1 MWQNLAEID
10 SKSKETPLY
19 RQKTRKEPEDDSFS
33 SMDYDEIISDFVQQ
47 RKVNNSSKS
56 VDPPSSSAKK
66 MTASALAHQERI
78 RQLEKTKQLG
88 IKIRKM
94 GELIDLMQ
102 RLAQRGQWMESEQ
115 IMFEVLRRSEDGFVR
130 DEIGYDGLLDGYRS
144 AAIFYYHHA
153 LIWEAEEMYDRC
165 VAVRE
170 RAELFYSVQH
180 QPPPLSPLLPIAQYQ
195 DELKRL
201 ENLTQQM
208 LQKMHEII
216 RSLMDHGSHTEA
228 ERYLR
233 SALNKLRQM
242 ESDSSLHERRML
254 YMVDL
259 VAILYEMQRVEEAWP
274 IIKEAIE
281 FSSTYLGPAH
291 QYTGLAYSH
300 YGLLLGSQRR
310 LEDAETA
317 LQQALHI
324 LQQCETASPLM
335 IVQAMISVSDVQ
347 VLQFRL
353 SDAES
358 MLLKAQSLH
367 EQTFGHI
374 STQVQARLNEFSTE
388 KGFVNLVRN
397 VLSAFSDGRVEEA
410 LFGMENIALR
420 ATSLYGKDHPESLK
434 IHLHWAKLLLRC
446 ESMEGTFERAKE
458 ITEDMVPR
466 VEQVFGV
473 DDCEVTMDT
482 CRTLAQAYVRL
493 GRRSAAMKLI
503 QRVVNTQTL
512 LLGPGHPLTLDSKY
526 GLFEC
531 LFQLGRLD
539 EGQVVLSDFLQHMDG
554 ISPEGRDRILAVI
567 SPLLAFLKT
576 KESRSEFLVGCAE
589 KLLQNQQL
597 EDAEFIFVE
606 QLRLR
611 EEMYLEEAKYRKHP
625 LHHLYIRRNTANGSA
640 NKNYASSSGW
650 TSPSRSLSQDSP
662 AINPSFASPFP
673 LLHAMTKDDRQ
684 AIKDTSETRL
694 LDKLEDEDDDEEEA
708 VSNVNTSVAS
718 MVEEDIADP
727 EIDEMVDTNTTTTTT
742 TTTTM
747 NPSTSLSSSSSPMLR
762 NGLKISVTS
771 EVPTH
776 IVDSQQRAAGGEQ
789 ASPSSSSIMISEPT
803 SFSTDYNYAEG
814 VSEIAKLA
822 ASRLVPDSVSIA
834 TAQHLARLFRFVG
847 RYTDAEFLAQQ
858 LVVLR
863 EEFWGPWDKRT
874 TDARLFVDFIRSP
887 MQNQQLVQQKQVEK
901 QQSETLEKNA
911 LGLDNKRT
919 AEKKKNR
926 KKDDPV
932 VDKCAILSKRCRKS
946 DRHTSQGENPA
957 VKPSHQKEKPAGT
970 PAAGSNAVLKLLAKL
985 GKSVSAIPL
994 SAQQRSL
1001 KHMMERRTRTLFDAA
1016 PISFRTDP
1024 GCPCLKCT
1032 LRRKRRYWPKIFRMF
1047 WIPIIYIRYVRIPD
1061 PGYWR

>member
-1 MWQNLAEID
+1 MWRNLAEID
-10 SKSKETPLY
+10 SKAKETPLY
-19 RQKTRKEPEDDSFS
+19 RKTSRKDPEEDAVSG
-33 SMDYDEIISDFVQQ
+33 MDYDEIISDFVQQ
-47 RKVNNSSKS
+47 MRAKNSSSKS

-66 MTASALAHQERI
+66 MTASALAHQERL
-78 RQLEKTKQLG
+78 RQLDKTKQLG
-88 IKIRKM
+88 VKIPKM

-170 RAELFYSVQH
+170 RAEWYYSLN
-180 QPPPLSPLLPIAQYQ
+180 PPPMAPLLPIAQYQ
-195 DELKRL
+195 DELQRL
-201 ENLTQQM
+201 QSLTQQM

-216 RSLMDHGSHTEA
+216 RSLMDAGSHTEA

-242 ESDSSLHERRML
+242 DDDASLFERRML

-274 IIKEAIE
+274 IIKEAID
-281 FSSTYLGPAH
+281 FSTQHLGPIH

-317 LQQALHI
+317 LQRALSI

-353 SDAES
+353 SDAED
-358 MLLKAQSLH
+358 MLNKAQELH
-367 EQTFGHI
+367 EDTFGRA
-374 STQVQARLNEFSTE
+374 SAQVQARLNEFSTE
-388 KGFVNLVRN
+388 KGFANLVRN

-410 LFGMENIALR
+410 LFGMENVATRVAALFGR
-420 ATSLYGKDHPESLK
+420 DHPESLK

-446 ESMEGTFERAKE
+446 ESVEGSFERAKD
-458 ITEDMVPR
+458 IAEDIVPR
-466 VEQVFGV
+466 MERVFGPT
-473 DDCEVTMDT
+473 DCDVTMDT
-482 CRTLAQAYVRL
+482 CRTLAQSYVRL
-493 GRRSAAMKLI
+493 GRRSAAMRLI
-503 QRVVNTQTL
+503 QRVVDTQTA

-539 EGQVVLSDFLQHMDG
+539 EGQAVLSDFLQHMDG

-576 KESRSEFLVGCAE
+576 KESRSEFLIGCAE

-597 EDAEFIFVE
+597 EDAEFIFLE

-625 LHHLYIRRNTANGSA
+625 LHHLYLRRNRPLS
-640 NKNYASSSGW
+640 ASSS
-650 TSPSRSLSQDSP
+650 PARRLRERSDV
-662 AINPSFASPFP
+662 
-673 LLHAMTKDDRQ
+673 DDGDGDGDGNGDGD
-684 AIKDTSETRL
+684 APCD
-694 LDKLEDEDDDEEEA
+694 EA
-708 VSNVNTSVAS
+708 VDGSGGCRDAAGYDASVLS
-718 MVEEDIADP
+718 VEEDLAAAVLDGDACA
-727 EIDEMVDTNTTTTTT
+727 EGDDAC
-742 TTTTM
+742 
-747 NPSTSLSSSSSPMLR
+747 
-762 NGLKISVTS
+762 
-771 EVPTH
+771 
-776 IVDSQQRAAGGEQ
+776 RAAD
-789 ASPSSSSIMISEPT
+789 SLT
-803 SFSTDYNYAEG
+803 SFDTCTSTASR
-814 VSEIAKLA
+814 VSDTAKLA

-847 RYTDAEFLAQQ
+847 QYADAEFIAQQ

-887 MQNQQLVQQKQVEK
+887 MSVPSLLVPNEPRPDDADVDAGAAAVAA
-901 QQSETLEKNA
+901 TDA
-911 LGLDNKRT
+911 T
-919 AEKKKNR
+919 A
-926 KKDDPV
+926 
-932 VDKCAILSKRCRKS
+932 
-946 DRHTSQGENPA
+946 
-957 VKPSHQKEKPAGT
+957 
-970 PAAGSNAVLKLLAKL
+970 PAAPLAATSDDDGDARSDDSGDCDGARRPATRAAAAACAPCDRRARPSKAKKVLALLARR
-985 GKSVSAIPL
+985 GRRVTPIPL
-994 SAQQRSL
+994 TAQQRSL
-1001 KHMMERRTRTLFDAA
+1001 KRMMERRARTLLDTPAA
-1016 PISFRTDP
+1016 AAARAPNG
-1024 GCPCLKCT
+1024 GCSCLHCL
-1032 LRRKRRYWPKIFRMF
+1032 LRRQRRHWAKIFRMF
-1047 WIPIIYIRYVRIPD
+1047 WIPIIYARRVRISLPAY
-1061 PGYWR
+1061 GR